1 LKRLIG
7 NKGDGFMTQF
17 QQVLAAIKALD
28 GKGTPKEI
36 YAKIREAN
44 PEWKT
49 NTPVSSVRMYLSKNN
64 IFKSEDGIWTLPEI
78 KPQDTSQ
85 SSDKKSVSKPSE
97 RGLYFITLSSYIN
110 IHGAGFLFKI
120 GQSGDVKKRLVAY
133 SASLPIDTIQL
144 ISFYPIPN
152 GVNLD
157 EAEKEVNGELLGNEN
172 LGEGFFDHT
181 ITIRPYF
188 GNHQDE
194 WLQTLDITLSDTE
207 SLNKLANIIDSIV
220 KATIET
226 LTPKTKEEQADE

>member
-1 LKRLIG
+1 
-7 NKGDGFMTQF
+7 MTQF
-17 QQVLAAIKALD
+17 QQVLAAIKSLD

-36 YAKIREAN
+36 YAKIIETN

-64 IFKSEDGIWTLPEI
+64 IFKAKNGVWTLPET
-78 KPQDTSQ
+78 KTQDDTQ
-85 SSDKKSVSKPSE
+85 STDKKPTSKPSE
-97 RGLYFITLSSYIN
+97 RGLYFITLSPYID

-133 SASLPIDTIQL
+133 SACLPVDTIQL

-152 GVNLD
+152 EVNLD

-207 SLNKLANIIDSIV
+207 SLNKLANIIDGIV
-220 KATIET
+220 KTTIET
-226 LTPKTKEEQADE
+226 LTPKAKEELDE

>member
-1 LKRLIG
+1 
-7 NKGDGFMTQF
+7 
-17 QQVLAAIKALD
+17 
-28 GKGTPKEI
+28 
-36 YAKIREAN
+36 
-44 PEWKT
+44 
-49 NTPVSSVRMYLSKNN
+49 MYLSKNS
-64 IFKSEDGIWTLPEI
+64 IFKAEDGTWILPVAKTQDDTLFAE
-78 KPQDTSQ
+78 
-85 SSDKKSVSKPSE
+85 KKSVGKLSE

-133 SASLPIDTIQL
+133 SASLPVDTIQL

-152 GVNLD
+152 EVNLD

-172 LGEGFFDHT
+172 LGEGFFDHQ
-181 ITIRPYF
+181 IAIRPYF

-207 SLNKLANIIDSIV
+207 SLNKLANIIDGIV

-226 LTPKTKEEQADE
+226 LTPKIKEESADE

>member
-1 LKRLIG
+1 
-7 NKGDGFMTQF
+7 MTQF

-36 YAKIREAN
+36 YAKIIETN

-49 NTPVSSVRMYLSKNN
+49 NTPISSVRMYLSKNN
-64 IFKSEDGIWTLPEI
+64 FFKNENGVWTLLGAGT
-78 KPQDTSQ
+78 QDDTQ
-85 SSDKKSVSKPSE
+85 FANKKSAGKSSE
-97 RGLYFITLSSYIN
+97 RGLYFITLSPYIN

-133 SASLPIDTIQL
+133 SASLPVDTIQL
-144 ISFYPIPN
+144 ISFYPIPG

-207 SLNKLANIIDSIV
+207 SLNKLANIIDGIV

-226 LTPKTKEEQADE
+226 LTTKTKEEPADE